1 VLAKLGYIG
10 DERLRPAVDFM
21 LSKQGK
27 DGRWKSAHVL
37 TGRLLV
43 DLDKRGGPSKW
54 ITLNAL
60 RVLKELGK

>member
-1 VLAKLGYIG
+1 MTG
-10 DERLRPAVDFM
+10 ERLHPAIDYL

-27 DGRWKSAHVL
+27 DGRWKSAHVF

-60 RVLKELGK
+60 RVLKHVMGRSQ